1 MEDSVKRGSDSL
13 LESKLKERI
22 TKPRSL
28 QNRYV
33 CACKTFVRTRRVL
46 TPMQRAQSLDLTSLT
61 SVARQASSIHTI
73 NETIRSVSPTDYST
87 TPSSPTSATIPS
99 FPSVNGPALGNGGL
113 STLGNGSTPTL
124 VNGLP
129 KVFPRQTMPP
139 GGTEE
144 ITRAMA
150 SVRFDSMH

>member
-1 MEDSVKRGSDSL
+1 MKRGSDSL

-33 CACKTFVRTRRVL
+33 VKCMRFAGAGLL
-46 TPMQRAQSLDLTSLT
+46 TLIHRAQSLDLTSLT

-73 NETIRSVSPTDYST
+73 NETIRSGSPTDYST

-99 FPSVNGPALGNGGL
+99 FPSVNGPAMG
-113 STLGNGSTPTL
+113 
-124 VNGLP
+124 NGLP
-129 KVFPRQTMPP
+129 KVLPRQTMPP
-139 GGTEE
+139 TGTDEL
-144 ITRAMA
+144 TRAMA
-150 SVRFDSMH
+150 SVRFDSLH